1 MSPEAKGLFWVA
13 ALMESR
19 SCPCCQYGIFLF
31 GDQLAAVLLI
41 QSFPRVSSATLI
53 FASVLLDGELSFA
66 RSAPVETKVCFFL
79 TSSFCLLTVLVSSA
93 MLWGSNLRS
102 PLHRNCCTEYVLTC

>member
-1 MSPEAKGLFWVA
+1 MNPEAKGLFWVA
-13 ALMESR
+13 ALVESR

-41 QSFPRVSSATLI
+41 QSFPRISSATLI
-53 FASVLLDGELSFA
+53 FTSVLLGSFA
-66 RSAPVETKVCFFL
+66 QSAPVETKVCFFL
-79 TSSFCLLTVLVSSA
+79 TSSFCLFTVLVSSA
-93 MLWGSNLRS
+93 MLWGSNLQS

>member
-13 ALMESR
+13 ALVESR

-53 FASVLLDGELSFA
+53 FASVLLGSFA
-66 RSAPVETKVCFFL
+66 RSAPVETQVSFFL
-79 TSSFCLLTVLVSSA
+79 TYIFSLLTLLLMSIIQI
-93 MLWGSNLRS
+93 
-102 PLHRNCCTEYVLTC
+102 